1 MAGLKKTMSFIWIGW
16 TGTSLDITQLILSP
30 GMVIPEEDQESM
42 TERLRAEYS
51 ALPIYLDEDTAEKH
65 YNGFSN
71 SILW

>member
-1 MAGLKKTMSFIWIGW
+1 
-16 TGTSLDITQLILSP
+16 
-30 GMVIPEEDQESM
+30 MVIPDADQESM

-71 SILW
+71 SILWY

>member
-1 MAGLKKTMSFIWIGW
+1 MDWLFPPVSSMLT
-16 TGTSLDITQLILSP
+16 LV
-30 GMVIPEEDQESM
+30 GMVIPDADQESM

-71 SILW
+71 SILWYNIPTSVR

>member
-1 MAGLKKTMSFIWIGW
+1 
-16 TGTSLDITQLILSP
+16 
-30 GMVIPEEDQESM
+30 MVIPDEDQEEM

-51 ALPIYLDEDTAEKH
+51 ALPIYLDEEVADKH